1 MANLPVEKTTVVI
14 YILVNSP
21 NRSMSAMVSRR
32 KIVPSAEEL
41 STKVKEIIDTYIDG
55 HRSRSIATL
64 ARASGVSYTTL
75 RRFAQKEGQ
84 PTAEPVLK
92 IADTVLKP
100 EEKLSFVSKFFPEI
114 ASTFRLEH
122 DETRLAESYPESF
135 KTFFNRDPYNFILNL
150 AHNDKGVTYEDINRL
165 CGTKGLEAFQELI
178 DQQILKC
185 DDTDKSPTYRL
196 GASISNHCDFGLM
209 QVKLSADHFDRK
221 LIGTKAARLF
231 HATASLT
238 PDALIAIHSLITTCI
253 HDILKL
259 KDDPKN
265 SGNIPFFA
273 DFLMNVYDRSTVENI
288 KEICSEP
295 N

>member
-1 MANLPVEKTTVVI
+1 M
-14 YILVNSP
+14 
-21 NRSMSAMVSRR
+21 
-32 KIVPSAEEL
+32 PSTEEL
-41 STKVKEIIDTYIDG
+41 SVKVKEIIDTYIDG

-100 EEKLSFVSKFFPEI
+100 EEKLNFVSKFFPEI
-114 ASTFRLEH
+114 ASTLRLSE
-122 DETRLAESYPESF
+122 DEGRSAGSYPESF

-185 DDTDKSPTYRL
+185 DQLDMLPT
-196 GASISNHCDFGLM
+196 
-209 QVKLSADHFDRK
+209 
-221 LIGTKAARLF
+221 
-231 HATASLT
+231 
-238 PDALIAIHSLITTCI
+238 
-253 HDILKL
+253 
-259 KDDPKN
+259 
-265 SGNIPFFA
+265 
-273 DFLMNVYDRSTVENI
+273 
-288 KEICSEP
+288 
-295 N
+295 

>member
-1 MANLPVEKTTVVI
+1 
-14 YILVNSP
+14 
-21 NRSMSAMVSRR
+21 MSATRLAHFALLLELELLKTRSAGPGMLHFVVRKTSEFEVCPRCASKCHTTYDRR
-32 KIVPSAEEL
+32 RVRVFDAPLRNK
-41 STKVKEIIDTYIDG
+41 KVLLEI
-55 HRSRSIATL
+55 SK
-64 ARASGVSYTTL
+64 
-75 RRFAQKEGQ
+75 RRFLCK
-84 PTAEPVLK
+84 
-92 IADTVLKP
+92 
-100 EEKLSFVSKFFPEI
+100 SCCI
-114 ASTFRLEH
+114 ASTFRMEH
-122 DETRLAESYPESF
+122 DETRSAESYPENF

-150 AHNDKGVTYEDINRL
+150 AHNDKGVTYEDVNRL

-185 DDTDKSPTYRL
+185 DDRDNSLTYRF

-209 QVKLSADHFDRK
+209 QIKLSADHFDRK

-238 PDALIAIHSLITTCI
+238 PDALVTIHSLITTCI

-273 DFLMNVYDRSTVENI
+273 DFLMNVYDRSTVEGI
-288 KEICSEP
+288 KEICNEP
-295 N
+295 S